1 MGILGTIVIGL
12 LVGLL
17 ARLLTPGSGPTGI
30 IVTMLL
36 GIGGAFVAT
45 FVGQTMGW
53 YEIGQTAGFI
63 GALIGA
69 MALVFVYRE
78 IVRRRD

>member
-12 LVGLL
+12 VVGLL
-17 ARLLTPGSGPTGI
+17 ARLLTPGIGPAGI
-30 IVTMLL
+30 VVTVLL

-53 YEIGQTAGFI
+53 YAVGETAGFI
-63 GALIGA
+63 GALVGA
-69 MALVFVYRE
+69 IALVLVYRE
-78 IVRRRD
+78 IMRRRD

>member
-12 LVGLL
+12 VVGLL
-17 ARLLTPGSGPTGI
+17 ARLLTPGIGPAGI
-30 IVTMLL
+30 VVTVLL

-53 YEIGQTAGFI
+53 YAVGETAGFI
-63 GALIGA
+63 GALVGA
-69 MALVFVYRE
+69 MALVLVYRE
-78 IVRRRD
+78 IMRRRD